1 MVSENTHP
9 SHTSCSEGASI
20 PLAEVNSNTSS
31 WTSAHLRCSSS
42 VNRKIST
49 LEGLTTN
56 DYGDDIYFPV
66 PRAPVTGIL
75 GGAGSYAAL
84 GARLFRKPPES
95 HKISWTVHL
104 GSDFPDNLR
113 QEIDSWETSCNFIS
127 TPERLT
133 TQSLNI
139 YGENEYR
146 GITPKLRLTAPCPN
160 RWSCRV

>member
-1 MVSENTHP
+1 VRIYVHLIDPAREVLAYICPRS
-9 SHTSCSEGASI
+9 SQGTS
-20 PLAEVNSNTSS
+20 L

-42 VNRKIST
+42 VNSVIST
-49 LEGLTTN
+49 NEVFATN
-56 DYGDDIYFPV
+56 VYGDDIYFPI
-66 PRAPVTGIL
+66 PRLPVTGIL

-84 GARLFRKPPES
+84 GARLFRRPPKS

-146 GITPKLRLTAPCPN
+146 GITSSSVSQPHVLTA
-160 RWSCRV
+160 